1 MWALPSNRA
10 PRASPTTPIAW
21 SRVRIEQRVHQRTV
35 LNLGRHFE
43 VPREQWAALA
53 QRIEHLVGGQREL
66 VPDGLDVQWE
76 MLAQRLSA
84 RVVHAQARTDDAAPT
99 PAADYHRVD
108 INGVEMLRPRSVSV
122 EQSRRYAK
130 WDWTKSLSAW
140 AYRARSGARPSAP
153 SSHGWWPRAVSYT
166 HRWLAT

>member
-1 MWALPSNRA
+1 MYIRRTAIKS
-10 PRASPTTPIAW
+10 RASGEPYY
-21 SRVRIEQRVHQRTV
+21 SHRLVESVRIEQRVHQRTV

-84 RVVHAQARTDDAAPT
+84 
-99 PAADYHRVD
+99 
-108 INGVEMLRPRSVSV
+108 G
-122 EQSRRYAK
+122 
-130 WDWTKSLSAW
+130 
-140 AYRARSGARPSAP
+140 
-153 SSHGWWPRAVSYT
+153 
-166 HRWLAT
+166 